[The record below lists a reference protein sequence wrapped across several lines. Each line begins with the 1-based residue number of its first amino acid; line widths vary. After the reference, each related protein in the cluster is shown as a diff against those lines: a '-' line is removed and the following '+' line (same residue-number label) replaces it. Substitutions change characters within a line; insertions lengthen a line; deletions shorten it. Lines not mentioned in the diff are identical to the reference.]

1 MPVNIIIGAFLIL
14 AGAII
19 YIVGVNQENKA

>member
-1 MPVNIIIGAFLIL
+1 MPVNIIIGIFLIL

-19 YIVGVNQENKA
+19 FLVGTKQEHRT